1 MTLHP
6 TGLVSGQMTYRIDFV
21 SRDQNADSMA
31 WHFSIKGLHGK
42 GIYCSLRTDED
53 GRGLS
58 LLQDFHDQP
67 VRLLSRDHFE
77 IPPTATR
84 WNARKRLAA
93 ALTVLGWGPEM
104 HDPPGER

>member
-1 MTLHP
+1 MTF
-6 TGLVSGQMTYRIDFV
+6 RIDFV
-21 SRDQNADSMA
+21 SRVANADKTT
-31 WHFSIKGLHGK
+31 WHFSIKGLYGK

-58 LLQDFHDQP
+58 LLQDCPEQP

-84 WNARKRLAA
+84 WNARTRLTA
-93 ALTVLGWGPEM
+93 ALITLGWGPEV